1 MFNEADG
8 NMTNYY
14 IHDLVL
20 GFLRDLVRGD
30 IEVSSSNIKEV
41 VLHEID
47 ERGNANLEGVHLVHP
62 DCLVE

>member
-1 MFNEADG
+1 
-8 NMTNYY
+8 MTNYY
-14 IHDLVL
+14 LVL
-20 GFLRDLVRGD
+20 GCLRDLVRGD

-41 VLHEID
+41 VLLEID

>member
-1 MFNEADG
+1 
-8 NMTNYY
+8 MTNYY
-14 IHDLVL
+14 LVL
-20 GFLRDLVRGD
+20 GCLRDLVRGD

-47 ERGNANLEGVHLVHP
+47 ERGNSNLEGVHLVHP